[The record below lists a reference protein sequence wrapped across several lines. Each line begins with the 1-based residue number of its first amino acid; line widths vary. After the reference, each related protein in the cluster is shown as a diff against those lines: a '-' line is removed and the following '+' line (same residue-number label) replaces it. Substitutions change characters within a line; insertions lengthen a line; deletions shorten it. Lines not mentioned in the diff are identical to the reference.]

1 MNMKVKLSVAS
12 FVRMAAIVLSG
23 CGIPA
28 AVMAA
33 SPMLPGLWE
42 LRVATT
48 IEKKALPSM
57 TTRECLTQ
65 SDIDHET
72 RTLPRPDGDCTLSNI
87 VTVGDKTT
95 YDTACK
101 LDNLTVRGRMELYR
115 HPESYDGLSDMQF
128 GGVRSKDIPAT
139 IVVNAKRIGDCAK

>member
-1 MNMKVKLSVAS
+1 MNFNFTS
-12 FVRMAAIVLSG
+12 FLRMAAIALSTG
-23 CGIPA
+23 CVSA
-28 AVMAA
+28 TASAA

-48 IEKKALPSM
+48 IEKRELPSM
-57 TTRECLTQ
+57 TSRECLTQ

-72 RTLPRPDGDCTLSNI
+72 KTLPRPDGDCTLSNI
-87 VTVGDKTT
+87 VTAGDKTT

-115 HPESYDGLSDMQF
+115 RAESYDGLSDMKF
-128 GGVRSKDIPAT
+128 GGVRTKDIPAT
-139 IVVNAKRIGDCAK
+139 IVVNAKRIGDCPK